1 MRRGGGETPCNTA
14 FLLISRRFSYT
25 VSGRVC
31 LSERRQVFSR
41 RDEKKRTPTY
51 SRHIKW
57 RSLPLFFS
65 RRELYNQIYFI
76 FFGHILRLNPSAT
89 FLDSASWLSPFTC
102 QYTHN
107 AVSSR
112 MNKQQSR
119 SRTQLENSSPPRQ
132 TRGVSTEQVLTM
144 TNKSISPSLFLSFSD
159 AIRRGVDRV
168 TTAP

>member
-1 MRRGGGETPCNTA
+1 MFVSLNADKCSLAEMRRSAHLRIPDTSNGA
-14 FLLISRRFSYT
+14 
-25 VSGRVC
+25 VC
-31 LSERRQVFSR
+31 LCSFRAASF
-41 RDEKKRTPTY
+41 T
-51 SRHIKW
+51 IK
-57 RSLPLFFS
+57 
-65 RRELYNQIYFI
+65 FI
-76 FFGHILRLNPSAT
+76 SYFFGHKLHLNPSAT
-89 FLDSASWLSPFTC
+89 VLDSASWLSPFTC

-119 SRTQLENSSPPRQ
+119 SRTQLENSSPLPRQ